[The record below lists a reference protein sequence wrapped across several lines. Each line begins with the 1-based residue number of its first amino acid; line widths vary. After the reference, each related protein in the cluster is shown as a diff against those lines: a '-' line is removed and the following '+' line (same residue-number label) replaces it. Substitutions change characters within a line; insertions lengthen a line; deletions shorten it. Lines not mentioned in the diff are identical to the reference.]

1 MFSFRVRPRIK
12 EYSNYSVEEVLDC
25 FNETLESNDFSLD
38 STILKNHV
46 LVKIPDEIL
55 HYWSPELQLEVSE
68 NYMKDDDY
76 TDHKEDTMI
85 RGFIGPKSTVWTMFM
100 FFYIGFGGLT
110 LVGTVYGS
118 SQQILDMTANGYWY
132 ALLGGIGLVV
142 TFIASQVGQKMG
154 EEQTNLFLKLIEKAF
169 DKCECT

>member
-1 MFSFRVRPRIK
+1 MSELELRPRFRIEVNNTENEVVEIVKKKLK
-12 EYSNYSVEEVLDC
+12 EDNSNSFE
-25 FNETLESNDFSLD
+25 
-38 STILKNHV
+38 STIIGDHL
-46 LVKIPDEIL
+46 IL
-55 HYWSPELQLEVSE
+55 RINKEKRHYWSPQMDISLE
-68 NYMKDDDY
+68 
-76 TDHKEDTMI
+76 TKEDGGTII
-85 RGFIGPKSTVWTMFM
+85 RCLLAPEPAVWTMFM